1 MDDDSGESME
11 PIGNESVP
19 NIIIN
24 ATISLLFKAAVS
36 ILVISHHK
44 SFPVLFDKIA
54 SIYLKKYFYILALET
69 ASPGN
74 QHCANCI
81 GTLSFRTEEV
91 PFTGLCES
99 ELE

>member
-1 MDDDSGESME
+1 MDDESGESME
-11 PIGNESVP
+11 PTGNESVP

>member
-1 MDDDSGESME
+1 M
-11 PIGNESVP
+11 
-19 NIIIN
+19 
-24 ATISLLFKAAVS
+24 
-36 ILVISHHK
+36 
-44 SFPVLFDKIA
+44 
-54 SIYLKKYFYILALET
+54 LALET